1 MMADLTLRHP
11 ANGANQVIP
20 SEKFDHIAF
29 DFPSDSVVLSKE
41 GNDLLL
47 SFEDG
52 SRITLTDF
60 YTTFSKDSIPDFIV
74 DGTSVSG
81 SEFFAALNEP
91 DLMPA
96 AGPAVAASNADG
108 GRFHEYT
115 DASLMDGVERLGGLD
130 LGLNRAA
137 EPDRELEAYGNRGV
151 EEEEAVVE
159 EVIVPERPLFNDAPS
174 GGSSVVTTDEGNIP
188 GMGSQHETSATQPFG
203 AATDGSFKMELHGA
217 DATVSIGGTE
227 LKVEN
232 GKLYHNGVE
241 VTADAA
247 VSVPGGAH
255 GTLTVT
261 GMDADGTVHYT
272 YTLTAPVDATG
283 NASNRPGEG
292 DAGRGEAVYA
302 DAFDVSITT
311 TGGTATGQIT
321 VDALDD
327 APVLSTL
334 DTTQTTVA
342 DSEAAL
348 TGTLSF
354 TPGADAEGA
363 QVTVEVEGQT
373 FTGTVDKVNINGT
386 TTNGFTTYPITI
398 RLDGDGTEL
407 ARQGLRPGMNVSATI
422 IGQSVENAL
431 CVPVGA
437 VSRGNKLL
445 VAAPGALAE
454 DGTTVLDPTKTEER
468 QVALGA
474 SDDSYVQILSGLSQG
489 ETVLVPDQG
498 QDKPPVATRN
508 CFRGTVERVR
518 QDEMLAEIL
527 VNLPDGSQACALHVR
542 GESPIPPVGSS
553 VWVIFKALSVIL
565 TLD

>member
-1 MMADLTLRHP
+1 MADLTLRHP

-188 GMGSQHETSATQPFG
+188 GMGSQHETSATQPFE

-272 YTLTAPVDATG
+272 YTLTTPVDATG
-283 NASNRPGEG
+283 NASNRPGAG
-292 DAGRGEAVYA
+292 DAGRGEAVHA
-302 DAFDVSITT
+302 DAFDVTITT

-342 DSEAAL
+342 DGEAAL

-363 QVTVEVEGQT
+363 QVAVEVEGQT
-373 FTGTVDKVNINGT
+373 FTGTKANGEWTFTGGSDGSSFQLNGT
-386 TTNGFTTYPITI
+386 AFT
-398 RLDGDGTEL
+398 
-407 ARQGLRPGMNVSATI
+407 
-422 IGQSVENAL
+422 
-431 CVPVGA
+431 
-437 VSRGNKLL
+437 
-445 VAAPGALAE
+445 
-454 DGTTVLDPTKTEER
+454 
-468 QVALGA
+468 
-474 SDDSYVQILSGLSQG
+474 
-489 ETVLVPDQG
+489 
-498 QDKPPVATRN
+498 
-508 CFRGTVERVR
+508 
-518 QDEMLAEIL
+518 
-527 VNLPDGSQACALHVR
+527 
-542 GESPIPPVGSS
+542 
-553 VWVIFKALSVIL
+553 
-565 TLD
+565 

>member
-1 MMADLTLRHP
+1 MADLTLRHP

-41 GNDLLL
+41 GKDLLL

-60 YTTFSKDSIPDFIV
+60 YTTFSKESIPDFIV

-151 EEEEAVVE
+151 EEEETVVE

-174 GGSSVVTTDEGNIP
+174 GGSSAVTTDEGNIP
-188 GMGSQHETSATQPFG
+188 DIGSGTETPATQPFG

-247 VSVPGGAH
+247 VSVPGGTH

-292 DAGRGEAVYA
+292 DAGRGEAVHA

-342 DSEAAL
+342 DGEAAL

-363 QVTVEVEGQT
+363 QMTVEVEG
-373 FTGTVDKVNINGT
+373 
-386 TTNGFTTYPITI
+386 
-398 RLDGDGTEL
+398 
-407 ARQGLRPGMNVSATI
+407 
-422 IGQSVENAL
+422 
-431 CVPVGA
+431 
-437 VSRGNKLL
+437 
-445 VAAPGALAE
+445 
-454 DGTTVLDPTKTEER
+454 
-468 QVALGA
+468 
-474 SDDSYVQILSGLSQG
+474 
-489 ETVLVPDQG
+489 
-498 QDKPPVATRN
+498 
-508 CFRGTVERVR
+508 
-518 QDEMLAEIL
+518 
-527 VNLPDGSQACALHVR
+527 
-542 GESPIPPVGSS
+542 
-553 VWVIFKALSVIL
+553 
-565 TLD
+565 